1 LLDGLHDEIQRGLRI
16 LDVRRKSALVAHIGV
31 MTGVLQAL
39 LECVE
44 DFGTPAHGL
53 SQAGS
58 ADGHDY
64 EFLEVDRIVGVSATI
79 EDVHHRHRKH
89 MGAGTPHIT
98 VERKVCRFCCRLGDR
113 QGYAKDGIGTESA
126 LVWRADRKSTR
137 LNSSHVIISYAV
149 FCLKK
154 KKLEH
159 I

>member
-1 LLDGLHDEIQRGLRI
+1 
-16 LDVRRKSALVAHIGV
+16 
-31 MTGVLQAL
+31 
-39 LECVE
+39 

-58 ADGHDY
+58 ADGHDH

-126 LVWRADRKSTR
+126 LVWRAVQFDHDLVDVDLVLGIHAADGLDQLS
-137 LNSSHVIISYAV
+137 VY
-149 FCLKK
+149 CLHGA
-154 KKLEH
+154 LDSLAE
-159 I
+159 IA